1 VSYDSEEAA
10 ASFQAYASA
19 FAEHGLEH
27 VFAPHLLKMWLVG
40 VPAEY
45 AVATLKARGRVSEV
59 IRMWEENI
67 PLEYASA
74 T

>member
-1 VSYDSEEAA
+1 MSPEDEEDAT
-10 ASFQAYASA
+10 SFQAYTTA
-19 FAEHGLEH
+19 FVEYGLEH
-27 VFAPHLLKMWLVG
+27 VFAPHLLKMWLAG

-45 AVATLKARGRVSEV
+45 AVPTLKACGRVSEV
-59 IRMWEENI
+59 IKMWEENV

>member
-1 VSYDSEEAA
+1 MPSEGTT
-10 ASFQAYASA
+10 SFQAYVSA
-19 FAEHGLEH
+19 FAEHGLDD
-27 VFAPHLLKMWLVG
+27 VFTPHLLRMWQAG

-45 AVATLKARGRVSEV
+45 AVLTLKACGRVSEV
-59 IRMWEENI
+59 IRMWEENV